1 MNPTIYLKDVYCD
14 KCNKETVVETIESPN
29 PLEAPKKS
37 MAEYKG
43 FSGSGLMNAVY
54 RLTTH
59 ILTCKSCGN
68 TRTFT
73 S

>member
-14 KCNKETVVETIESPN
+14 KCNKETVVETIEMPE
-29 PLEAPKKS
+29 PEKPKRQS
-37 MAEYKG
+37 MNDYQG
-43 FSGSGLMNAVY
+43 FGGVGISNLVY